1 MEEKNGQGE
10 RARLQ
15 KYISACGV
23 MSRRA
28 AEQCITEG
36 RVSVNGE
43 TASLGCNIIPGRD
56 VVEIDGVRVK
66 PAEKYLTVMLNKP
79 RGDVTTLS
87 DELGRRTV
95 AELVESYGIRL
106 NPVGRLDRDSE
117 GLLLMTNDGELLNHL
132 THPRY
137 SLPKLYRV
145 TVGSAATPE
154 QIAKLR
160 APMTLDGY
168 RLQRV
173 GLKIVR
179 AEENRTVLEMT
190 LHEGRNRQIRRM
202 CEAVGLEVVR
212 LRRVAIGKLH
222 IGSLRPG
229 ESKPLTD
236 EQLAYLCES
245 VGIDVE

>member
-10 RARLQ
+10 RVRLQ

-79 RGDVTTLS
+79 RGYVTTLS

-190 LHEGRNRQIRRM
+190 LHEGRNRQIRKM
-202 CEAVGLEVVR
+202 CDCAGLK
-212 LRRVAIGKLH
+212 LTKLKRVSE
-222 IGSLRPG
+222 GSLSLGDLKPG
-229 ESKPLTD
+229 QWRRLTD
-236 EQLAYLCES
+236 DELQDLQP
-245 VGIDVE
+245 

>member
-10 RARLQ
+10 RVRLQ

-28 AEQCITEG
+28 AEQCITDG

-79 RGDVTTLS
+79 RGYVTTLS

-245 VGIDVE
+245 VGIDVD